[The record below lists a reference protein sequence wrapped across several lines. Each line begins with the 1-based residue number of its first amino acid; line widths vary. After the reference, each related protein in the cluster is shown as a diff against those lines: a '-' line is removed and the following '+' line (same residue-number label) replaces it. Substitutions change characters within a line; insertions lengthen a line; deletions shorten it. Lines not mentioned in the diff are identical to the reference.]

1 MADACNSQLEIILNV
16 SRLVMLLKKKLPVNF
31 SLLEISATEGKIKKK
46 KKYNSYKSTVEY
58 LTQELLF

>member
-31 SLLEISATEGKIKKK
+31 SLLEISATEGKIKKIK
-46 KKYNSYKSTVEY
+46 KKNTIAIKA
-58 LTQELLF
+58 Q